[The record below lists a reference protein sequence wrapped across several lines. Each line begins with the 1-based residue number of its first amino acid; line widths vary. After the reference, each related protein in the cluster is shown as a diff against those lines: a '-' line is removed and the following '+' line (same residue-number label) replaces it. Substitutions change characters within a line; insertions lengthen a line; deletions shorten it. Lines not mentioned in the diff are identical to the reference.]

1 MSTQKNDP
9 RSESKGEPRSES
21 RSDRERKSTR
31 IKVPLLPL
39 RDVIIFPHM
48 VVPLFVGREKSIN
61 ALEECVSK
69 KLDLF
74 LVAQRQATTVSP
86 GEKDIF
92 TVGTLGTI
100 LQILRLPDNT
110 VKVLIEG
117 KRRAQ
122 IVEYYESDRMIEAE
136 VEDLADSIE
145 TSVELEA
152 LVRSLKGTFEN
163 YVKLNKR
170 IPPEMLMSV
179 NTIEEPS
186 RLADLIVAH
195 LNLKLEDKQEILEIQ
210 DPSKRLEKLLQLMQG
225 EIEIL
230 QVERRIRSRVKKQ
243 MERSQKEYYLNEQ
256 MQAIQKE
263 LGEKDEFKA
272 ELQAIEKQIR
282 SKAMSKEAKE
292 KATRELKKLKMM
304 SPMSAEAT
312 VVRNYIDWLICLPW
326 SELTQDRNDIK
337 VAEGVLHE
345 DHYGLEEVKERIL
358 EYLAVRVLTNHTKG
372 QILCFVGPPGVGK
385 TSLAKSIARALNKK
399 FVRCSLGGVR
409 DEAEIRG
416 HRRTYVGALPGKV
429 VQSLKKAG
437 SSNPVFLL
445 DEVDKMSM
453 DFRGDPSSA
462 LLEVLDP
469 EQNVAFGD
477 HYLEVDYDLSKVMFI
492 LTANS
497 LYTIP
502 KPLLDRMEVITIS
515 GYTEVEKY
523 NIVRKYL
530 ISKQMEG
537 HGLRDGDVEITDDA
551 VSGLI
556 RNYTREAGVRSLE
569 RMVATVCR
577 KVAKKIVE
585 KRSGQ
590 QVKIENPAIAE
601 LTQQPSKSRAKS
613 AAKGAG
619 VASKEQASKE
629 QTSKEQATKDLHEE
643 TRMTILIGE
652 KDLEEMLGPPKYTV
666 NKAEEKNEVGLTN
679 GLAYTESGGDLLQIE
694 VTVVPGKGQ
703 VKITGKLGEVMQESA
718 ATAMSYVRSRAT
730 LLGLEKDFYQSID
743 IHLHVPEGAVPKDG
757 PSAGITMATA
767 ITSALIKIPVKQDIA
782 MTGEITLRGRV
793 LPIGG
798 LKEKL
803 LAAKIGNI
811 KTVLIPKGNVPDMK
825 KVSKEITEGMRI
837 VPVEHADQVLR
848 LALELENP
856 EEFLMKKG
864 IGDIPLLAISPAELV
879 REDTGNETPGAVKH

>member
-1 MSTQKNDP
+1 MSQPIKND
-9 RSESKGEPRSES
+9 K
-21 RSDRERKSTR
+21 DKKSAR

-61 ALEECVSK
+61 ALEECVNK
-69 KLDLF
+69 KIDLF

-86 GEKDIF
+86 QEKDIF
-92 TVGTLGTI
+92 QVGTLGTI

-117 KRRAQ
+117 KRRAK
-122 IVEYYESDRMIEAE
+122 IVEYIETDRMIQAE
-136 VEDLADSIE
+136 VEELSDVTES
-145 TSVELEA
+145 TVELEA
-152 LVRSLKGTFEN
+152 LIRSLKGTFEN

-179 NTIEEPS
+179 NSIEDPS
-186 RLADLIVAH
+186 RMADLIVAH

-210 DPSKRLEKLLQLMQG
+210 NPSQRLEKLLHLMQG

-272 ELQAIEKQIR
+272 ELQALEKQIR
-282 SKAMSKEAKE
+282 SKPMSKEAKE
-292 KATRELKKLKMM
+292 KAGRELKKLKMM

-326 SELTQDRNDIK
+326 SECTQDRNDLK
-337 VAEGVLHE
+337 MAHEVLEE

-358 EYLAVRVLTNHTKG
+358 EYLAVRILTHHSKG

-385 TSLAKSIARALNKK
+385 TSLAKSIAKALNKK

-429 VQSLKKAG
+429 LQSLKKAG

-469 EQNVAFGD
+469 EQNLSFGD

-497 LYTIP
+497 LHTIP
-502 KPLLDRMEVITIS
+502 RPLLDRMEVISIS

-523 NIVRKYL
+523 AIVRKYL
-530 ISKQMEG
+530 ITKQMEA
-537 HGLRDGDVEITDDA
+537 HGLKSGDMEIADSA
-551 VSGLI
+551 VHGLI
-556 RNYTREAGVRSLE
+556 RNYTRESGVRNLE

-577 KVAKKIVE
+577 KIAKKMIDRRGVE
-585 KRSGQ
+585 PESD
-590 QVKIENPAIAE
+590 
-601 LTQQPSKSRAKS
+601 QPSSMISIA
-613 AAKGAG
+613 
-619 VASKEQASKE
+619 
-629 QTSKEQATKDLHEE
+629 DP
-643 TRMTILIGE
+643 
-652 KDLEEMLGPPKYTV
+652 DLEEMLGPPKYTV
-666 NKAEEKNEVGLTN
+666 NKVEEQNEVGLTN

-694 VTVVPGKGQ
+694 VSVVQGKGQ

-718 ATAMSYVRSRAT
+718 ATAMSYVRSRAP
-730 LLGLEKDFYQSID
+730 LLGLDKEFYQNMD

-767 ITSALIKIPVKQDIA
+767 ITSALIKVPVKRDVA

-811 KTVLIPKGNVPDMK
+811 KMVLIPKGNVPDMK
-825 KVSKEITEGMRI
+825 KISQEITEGMRI
-837 VPVEHADQVLR
+837 IPVEHADQVLR
-848 LALELENP
+848 LALDLEKP
-856 EEFLMKKG
+856 EEFLMRKG
-864 IGDIPLLAISPAELV
+864 VGEITMASIHPVERV
-879 REDTGNETPGAVKH
+879 RDEPVDQLPQTIKH

>member
-1 MSTQKNDP
+1 
-9 RSESKGEPRSES
+9 
-21 RSDRERKSTR
+21 
-31 IKVPLLPL
+31 
-39 RDVIIFPHM
+39 M

-61 ALEECVSK
+61 ALEECVNK

-74 LVAQRQATTVSP
+74 LVAQRSATTVSP

-92 TVGTLGTI
+92 EVGTLGTI

-117 KRRAQ
+117 KKRAR
-122 IVEYYESDRMIEAE
+122 ILAYEENDRLIEAE
-136 VEDLADSIE
+136 VEELVDVIE
-145 TSVELEA
+145 SGVELEA
-152 LVRSLKGTFEN
+152 LVRSLKATFEN

-179 NTIEEPS
+179 NTIEEPA

-210 DPSKRLEKLLQLMQG
+210 DPAKRLEKLLQLMQG

-282 SKAMSKEAKE
+282 QKPMSKEAKE

-312 VVRNYIDWLICLPW
+312 VVRNYIDWLITLPW
-326 SELTQDRNDIK
+326 AEYTTDRNDI
-337 VAEGVLHE
+337 ALAQSVLDE

-358 EYLAVRVLTNHTKG
+358 EYLAVRVLTENSKG
-372 QILCFVGPPGVGK
+372 QILCFAGPPGVGK
-385 TSLAKSIARALNKK
+385 TSLAKSIAHSLNKK

-416 HRRTYVGALPGKV
+416 HRRTYVGALPGKI

-477 HYLEVDYDLSKVMFI
+477 HYLEVDYDLSKVMFV

-497 LYTIP
+497 LHSIP

-515 GYTEVEKY
+515 GYTEVEKF

-530 ISKQMEG
+530 VSKQMEA
-537 HGLRDGDVEITDDA
+537 HGLKPGDLEIPDE
-551 VSGLI
+551 VIYQII
-556 RNYTREAGVRSLE
+556 RCYTREAGVRSLE
-569 RMVATVCR
+569 RTVATVCR

-585 KRSGQ
+585 RRTTDPVTISVAPVAADETAQ
-590 QVKIENPAIAE
+590 AAIA
-601 LTQQPSKSRAKS
+601 AS
-613 AAKGAG
+613 AAAPAKKGKKAAAAAAD
-619 VASKEQASKE
+619 VPAPAQPARVPIKITEA
-629 QTSKEQATKDLHEE
+629 D
-643 TRMTILIGE
+643 I
-652 KDLEEMLGPPKYTV
+652 EEMLGPPKYTV
-666 NKAEEKNEVGLTN
+666 SKAEEQNEIGLTN
-679 GLAYTESGGDLLQIE
+679 GLAYTDAGGDMLQIE
-694 VTVVPGKGQ
+694 VSVVPGKGQ

-718 ATAMSYVRSRAT
+718 QTAMSYVRSRAG
-730 LLGLEKDFYQSID
+730 LLGIDKDFHQNVD

-767 ITSALIKIPVKQDIA
+767 ITSALTKTPVKRDVA

-811 KTVLIPKGNVPDMK
+811 TTVLIPKGNVPDLK
-825 KVSKEITEGMRI
+825 KIPKEITQGMRI
-837 VPVEHADQVLR
+837 IPVDNADQVLR
-848 LALELENP
+848 LALELEDP
-856 EEFLMKKG
+856 ENFLVRKDHG
-864 IGDIPLLAISPAELV
+864 EIPIGPVLPVEIAV
-879 REDTGNETPGAVKH
+879 REDAGKSGIKH